1 MSDIKNLLYDIR
13 IAASPGR
20 EDRGMLAALRRGLS
34 EATEHYAWPYL
45 APYCNLSD
53 PEQRIIWLTIA
64 GAAAIL
70 APAGLVREKSEVGVG
85 NMGATMREL
94 AVGDERKKDEVEK
107 RLATFESRFRRL
119 LTCRTVEE
127 LCRHLVGIFRAAAAK
142 NKPVNL
148 VQLYSDL
155 QRWESPQ
162 EADVRVEWAQGYWVD
177 TPDTEAQS

>member
-1 MSDIKNLLYDIR
+1 MKNIEHLLKR
-13 IAASPGR
+13 INDATSPGC

-53 PEQRIIWLTIA
+53 PEQRIVWLTIA

-70 APAGLVREKSEVGVG
+70 APAGLAREKSEVGVG

-177 TPDTEAQS
+177 TPDTEEQP